1 MNVIWE
7 YIKDQT
13 VILLSEDKY
22 FFNCYFKKK
31 KNFKQNKVTGIKY
44 NE

>member
-7 YIKDQT
+7 YIKDHT

-22 FFNCYFKKK
+22 FFNCYLKKK
-31 KNFKQNKVTGIKY
+31 KL
-44 NE
+44 